1 MDGMGIVVFK
11 ASVNEPDEKEI
22 SPHKQASTLRTMHR
36 EHNPAWH
43 TTRPP
48 KDMPVSNGARMSVSW
63 RRKE

>member
-1 MDGMGIVVFK
+1 MDGKGSFVFR

-43 TTRPP
+43 TTCSPRTCQSA
-48 KDMPVSNGARMSVSW
+48 MVNA
-63 RRKE
+63 